1 MKSDSTSH
9 DGAPTY
15 INPRT
20 SKFVNKED
28 ALEAERLLD
37 NAMLMAQLVDWIFT
51 QKWTHPDLFPS

>member
-28 ALEAERLLD
+28 ALEAERILD

-51 QKWTHPDLFPS
+51 KKWTHPDLFPS

>member
-20 SKFVNKED
+20 SKTVTKED
-28 ALEAERLLD
+28 ALHAERLLD

-51 QKWTHPDLFPS
+51 RKWTNPDRNPS